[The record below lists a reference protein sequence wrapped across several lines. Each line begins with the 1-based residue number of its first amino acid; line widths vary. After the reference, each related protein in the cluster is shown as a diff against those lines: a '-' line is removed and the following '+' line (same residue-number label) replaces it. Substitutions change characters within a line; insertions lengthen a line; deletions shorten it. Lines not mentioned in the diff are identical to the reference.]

1 MTALIVGG
9 DKLGNIPD
17 VLTERGIQEY
27 IHWPGRKKGMRKK
40 SIPTNIDMVIVLVDY
55 IEHNLTEI
63 IKEQSKTM
71 NIPCV
76 FSKRACSDLAMKL
89 DNCKNCKLCKIS

>member
-40 SIPTNIDMVIVLVDY
+40 SIPANVDMIIVFVDY
-55 IEHNLTEI
+55 IEHNLSEI

-89 DNCKNCKLCKIS
+89 DNCKNCSLCRVS